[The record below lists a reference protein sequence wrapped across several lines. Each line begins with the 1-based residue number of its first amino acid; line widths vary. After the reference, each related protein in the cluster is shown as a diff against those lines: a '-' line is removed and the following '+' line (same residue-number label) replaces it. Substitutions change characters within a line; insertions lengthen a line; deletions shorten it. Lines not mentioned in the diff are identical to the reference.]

1 MYLSLLQGIAA
12 GIILGTSIAAPPGP
26 VSAVMAHQVTSRKSW
41 RSGYLVGLG
50 ATTSDAIFLVIT
62 FLGWTGI
69 VARNP
74 TLTFWIYLV
83 GACILILYAML
94 MIFRRKQK
102 GSSTNESKVDQRW
115 PYFVG
120 LSIGLTNPF
129 QIAWWLSVGI
139 ASISSFGDYVVF
151 GFFAGILI
159 WISFYTTA
167 LKYGVLRFKG
177 FEKLVLILS
186 AIVLLGFA
194 AWFLYGALHFY

>member
-1 MYLSLLQGIAA
+1 MYLTLLQGIAA
-12 GIILGTSIAAPPGP
+12 GIILGISIAAPPGP
-26 VSAVMAHQVTSRKSW
+26 VSAVMAHQVTSKKSW
-41 RSGYLVGLG
+41 RAGYLVGLG

-69 VARNP
+69 VARNL
-74 TLTFWIYLV
+74 TLTFWIYLI
-83 GACILILYAML
+83 GACILILYATL
-94 MIFRRKQK
+94 MVLSRRRN
-102 GSSTNESKVDQRW
+102 GSSMNEADRRW
-115 PYFVG
+115 PYFIG
-120 LSIGLTNPF
+120 LSMGLTNPF

-139 ASISSFGDYVVF
+139 ASISSFGEYVVI
-151 GFFAGILI
+151 GFFAGIII

-194 AWFLYGALHFY
+194 AWFLYSAFHF

>member
-1 MYLSLLQGIAA
+1 M
-12 GIILGTSIAAPPGP
+12 
-26 VSAVMAHQVTSRKSW
+26 
-41 RSGYLVGLG
+41 GLG

-74 TLTFWIYLV
+74 TLTFWIYLI
-83 GACILILYAML
+83 GACILILYATL
-94 MIFRRKQK
+94 MILSRRRN
-102 GSSTNESKVDQRW
+102 GSRMNEADRRW
-115 PYFVG
+115 PYFIG

-139 ASISSFGDYVVF
+139 ASISSFGEYVVI
-151 GFFAGILI
+151 GFFAGIFI

-194 AWFLYGALHFY
+194 AWFLYSAFHF